1 LESNE
6 KPNGHPAIIKR
17 TTGIFKRF
25 LASFTPK
32 SYVHLYFSIFPES
45 SFKACIRSA
54 KLVYF
59 SSNDVLQITWDYQ
72 LQILSQFFL
81 TGLAS

>member
-6 KPNGHPAIIKR
+6 KPNGHPAIIKH

-25 LASFTPK
+25 LASLRQK
-32 SYVHLYFSIFPES
+32 LRASLLLYFPES